1 MRPQRSILPLTAALL
16 ASLTLAAAQPSFAAR
31 KNPDKLP
38 ETKVQDLHYGDV
50 LFYFYQDEDFEAI
63 TRLNA
68 YEQWGLLKHHEPDSQ
83 LLLGGLYLSLGL
95 HNEAGKRFQELLTPA
110 TPQGVR
116 NRAWFYLA
124 KVWYARGYLDRAE
137 DAIKQVQGKLPPALE
152 AEKQHL
158 YANILLRLGRFD
170 EAVALLKNWRGP
182 ADWMAYAQFN
192 LGVALVRE
200 NKLAEADPFL
210 KQVGTLETT
219 RSELLAL
226 KDRANLALGFAH
238 LQANDPQPALEAL
251 ERVRLNGPYS
261 NKALL
266 GTGWAQAAL
275 GNYRDAL
282 TPWLELRDRNLLDAA
297 VQEAYLAVPYAFG
310 KLNAAAQ
317 SAEYYEQAV
326 SSFDAEGVQLDQAID
341 RIKSGN
347 MLDTLLGGDPDQSHG
362 WFWQLRTLPDAPESR
377 YLYAVLAGHDF
388 QEGLKNYRDLGYLGH
403 TLDRWADSMEAFNN
417 MIDTR
422 EKAYAERLPR
432 ADKLLADN
440 ALDAHQ
446 RARDELDTRLKAI
459 ETVGDVA
466 ALGSPEER
474 DQWARIQRIETALAD
489 APDNEETAGIRDR
502 LRLVKGVLYF
512 RLNDSLRARVWRER
526 RTLKDLDLA
535 LHEAQS
541 RWIRVERARN
551 SVPTNTGEF
560 ATRIA
565 ALQQRIDALQIRLVD
580 AAKKQNAYLADLAVH
595 ELEGQKDRL
604 ATYQIQARFSLATMY
619 DRAANGDV
627 VVKPAK
633 PKQEGAAEEEAAP
646 DEAAPTEE
654 TPPGESNSDK
664 GTSDQTASPPG
675 AAPPPAGE
683 TPTPAPAQ
691 EPKP

>member
-1 MRPQRSILPLTAALL
+1 MRPLRSIPVLTCALL
-16 ASLTLAAAQPSFAAR
+16 ASLTFAALPPAFGAR

-68 YEQWGLLKHHEPDSQ
+68 YEQWGLLKHHEADSQ

-95 HNEAGKRFQELLTPA
+95 HNEAGKRFTELLTPA

-137 DAIKQVQGKLPPALE
+137 DAIKQVQGKLPTALE
-152 AEKQHL
+152 AEKEHL
-158 YANILLRLGRFD
+158 HANILLRLGRFD

-182 ADWMAYAQFN
+182 TDWMAYAQFN

-219 RSELLAL
+219 RPELLAL
-226 KDRANLALGFAH
+226 RDRANLALGFAH
-238 LQANDPQPALEAL
+238 LQANEPQPALEAL

-282 TPWLELRDRNLLDAA
+282 NPWLELRDRNLLDAA

-310 KLNAAAQ
+310 KLDAAAQ

-341 RIKSGN
+341 RIKNGN
-347 MLDTLLGGDPDQSHG
+347 MLDTLLGGDPDKDHG

-377 YLYAVLAGHDF
+377 YLYAVMAGHDF
-388 QEGLKNYRDLGYLGH
+388 QEGLKNYRDLGYLGR
-403 TLDRWADSMEAFNN
+403 TLDRWGDSMEAFNN

-422 EKAYAERLPR
+422 EKAYAVRLPR
-432 ADKLLADN
+432 TDALLADN
-440 ALDAHQ
+440 ALERHEH
-446 RARDELDTRLKAI
+446 ARDELDTRLKTI
-459 ETVGDVA
+459 EAQGDVA

-474 DQWARIQRIETALAD
+474 DQWARIQRIEAALAD

-512 RLNDSLRARVWRER
+512 RLNDSFRARLWRER

-535 LHEAQS
+535 LHEAQA
-541 RWIRVERARN
+541 RWIRVERARK

-580 AAKKQNAYLADLAVH
+580 AAKKQNAYLADLAVK

-627 VVKPAK
+627 VVKPPK
-633 PKQEGAAEEEAAP
+633 PKQEGDTEEEAAP
-646 DEAAPTEE
+646 EEAPPADE
-654 TPPGESNSDK
+654 TPAPAPSPQNETSPDRLPANESV
-664 GTSDQTASPPG
+664 PPQ
-675 AAPPPAGE
+675 
-683 TPTPAPAQ
+683 PAPAQ